1 MTVVYN
7 EQSQQRFTAEEVL
20 WQKRELVDA
29 IIRSAIV
36 GQTEAFIDMIM
47 DGEKPESITRDT
59 VNETLRGVTES
70 AQEFLNDV
78 LGDLEYAIKERM
90 KQVRYGAAVTG
101 LKYDIAGDVKD
112 IEVDVSVVFV
122 E

>member
-1 MTVVYN
+1 MSVIYKAD
-7 EQSQQRFTAEEVL
+7 EQKFTAEQVL

-29 IIRSAIV
+29 IIRSALI
-36 GQTEAFIDMIM
+36 GQTEGFIDMIM
-47 DGEKPESITRDT
+47 DGESPGEITRAS
-59 VNETLRGVTES
+59 VNETLRGVPES

-90 KQVRYGAAVTG
+90 KAVRYGAAVIG
-101 LKYDIAGDVKD
+101 IKYDLAGDVKD
-112 IEVDVSVVFV
+112 VEVDVSVNF